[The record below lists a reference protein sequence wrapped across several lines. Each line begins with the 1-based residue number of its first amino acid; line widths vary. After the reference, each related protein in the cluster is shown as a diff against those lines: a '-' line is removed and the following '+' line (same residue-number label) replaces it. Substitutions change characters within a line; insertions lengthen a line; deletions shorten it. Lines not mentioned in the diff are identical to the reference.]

1 MKRIIR
7 ITGITLGMALLL
19 LAVAC
24 SAEGP
29 TPTRSGQS
37 QPTSV
42 PQPTSAPMMEPVA
55 ESDRLYGIGSGPV
68 TAYKRPHGRGLQHHR
83 RLGHR

>member
-24 SAEGP
+24 SAEGD
-29 TPTRSGQS
+29 
-37 QPTSV
+37 
-42 PQPTSAPMMEPVA
+42 
-55 ESDRLYGIGSGPV
+55 SDKIGAV
-68 TAYKRPHGRGLQHHR
+68 TAHKRPAAYKRLHDGTHGYTSPMMSPPTAAPQAPAQSQDYKRSHGRR
-83 RLGHR
+83 ASTP

>member
-24 SAEGP
+24 GGGGEDSYKILPA
-29 TPTRSGQS
+29 
-37 QPTSV
+37 
-42 PQPTSAPMMEPVA
+42 
-55 ESDRLYGIGSGPV
+55 
-68 TAYKRPHGRGLQHHR
+68 AYKDP
-83 RLGHR
+83 